1 MTLLYNNDM
10 VTLLAGARVMHRAG
24 VVEDGWLELAGGRIV
39 AAGAGPPPRAPDR
52 DLAGRWVLP
61 GFVDVHVHGGGG
73 ASFDSGDLD
82 EARLA
87 SRFHRR
93 HGTTTTLASLMT
105 AGLDELERSLASL
118 AGLVESGELAGL
130 HLEGP
135 FLNPARCGA
144 HDPRLLRAPARD
156 DVARL
161 LAAGRGSVRMVTLAP
176 ELDGGLEAVR
186 AVVGHGAIAAVG
198 HTDAGY
204 ELTRDAIEAGA
215 TVATH
220 LFNAMRPLHHRD
232 PGPVPALL
240 EDHRVTLELICD
252 GVHLDPGLVHA
263 VFALAGPDRV
273 ALVTDAIAAAGAGEG
288 GGAYELGGRSVRVE
302 GGVARL
308 AGTDTL
314 AGSTLTMD
322 AALRVA
328 VRAGVP
334 VADAARALSETPAR
348 LLGLQ
353 EKVGALEP
361 GMDADLVVLDDELRV
376 QAVMAKGAWVT

>member
-1 MTLLYNNDM
+1 MG
-10 VTLLAGARVMHRAG
+10 TLLAGARVVHWAG
-24 VVEDGWLELAGGRIV
+24 VVEDGWLELDEGRIT
-39 AAGAGPPPRAPDR
+39 AAGTGPPARAPDR
-52 DLAGRWVLP
+52 DLAGAWVLP
-61 GFVDVHVHGGGG
+61 GFIDIHVHGGGG
-73 ASFDSGDLD
+73 ASFESGDRE
-82 EARLA
+82 EARRA
-87 SRFHRR
+87 ISFHRR

-105 AGLDELERSLASL
+105 AGLDGLERSLSSL

-135 FLNPARCGA
+135 FLSAARCGA
-144 HDPRLLRAPARD
+144 HDERLLRPPARD
-156 DVARL
+156 ELARL
-161 LAAGRGSVRMVTLAP
+161 FAAGRASVRMVTLAP
-176 ELDGGLEAVR
+176 ELDGGIDAVR

-204 ELTRDAIEAGA
+204 EQTRAAVDAGA

-240 EDHRVTLELICD
+240 EDGRVTLELICD
-252 GVHLDPGLVHA
+252 GVHLNPGVVHS
-263 VFALAGPDRV
+263 VLALAGPDRV
-273 ALVTDAIAAAGAGEG
+273 ALVTDAISAAGAGDG
-288 GGAYELGGRSVRVE
+288 DHELGGRSVRVE

-328 VRAGVP
+328 VAAGVP
-334 VADAARALSETPAR
+334 VADASRSLSTTPAR
-348 LLGLQ
+348 LLGLH
-353 EKVGALEP
+353 ERIGALEP
-361 GMDADLVVLDDELRV
+361 GMDADLVVLDTDLRV
-376 QAVMAKGAWVT
+376 EAVMSKGDWAS